1 MNEMDLM
8 KAAAEEPVYSNVYY
22 GKCLLTLWE
31 GKFPRNEEGRI
42 TGKPVRWNEG
52 DDPKERIVM
61 VDVLLD
67 LCPGCSSN
75 YPVSISCTS
84 HDKDW
89 VKIVLP
95 SIKELGCTDEE
106 GRVALWKVKDH
117 WCKVEQVQGTRPR
130 DKNNPDKGCWNT
142 LKFLAIYRSEE
153 DCLQAMALDNGE
165 GPEIP
170 ADPVPSMLK
179 KNSKKAQQRE
189 AALKFVEVALGT
201 YKGMK
206 LDEIKDALN
215 KFIEASP
222 TVKPY
227 LSIDDPDVAEMI
239 NNAAIPF

>member
-31 GKFPRNEEGRI
+31 GKFPRNDEGRI
-42 TGKPVRWNEG
+42 CGKPVRWNEG
-52 DDPKERIVM
+52 DDPRERVVM

-67 LCPGCSSN
+67 LCQGCTSN
-75 YPVSISCTS
+75 FPVSISCTS

-106 GRVALWKVKDH
+106 GRPALWKVKDH
-117 WCKVEQVQGTRPR
+117 WAKVQQVEGTRPR
-130 DKNNPDKGCWNT
+130 DKSNPDKGCWNT
-142 LKFLAIYRSEE
+142 LKFLAIYPTEQA
-153 DCLQAMALDNGE
+153 CLDAMALDNGQV
-165 GPEIP
+165 PEKP
-170 ADPVPSMLK
+170 AAAK
-179 KNSKKAQQRE
+179 TSKKQQQRE
-189 AALKFVEVALGT
+189 AALKFVEVAIGT

-206 LDEIKDALN
+206 AEEIKDALA

-227 LSIDDPDVAEMI
+227 LSVDDPDVAEMI
-239 NNAAIPF
+239 NDAAIPF